1 MRAVTKIVQTCVN
14 HPDTETRLSCSA
26 CGDPICTRC
35 VRTAAVGQKCPSCAR
50 TPRSARA
57 LGKPQHYVRAI
68 GAGLLAAVA
77 GGIVYAQLLAL
88 VRIGSLILAGVL
100 GFGLGRVVRWGTR
113 GQSQQPFLGIAMA
126 LAALAVAVA
135 FLVGF
140 GTLLPAAGLVV
151 LAYPVAVWLAARG
164 LRG

>member
-1 MRAVTKIVQTCVN
+1 MRGVTEIVQTCVN

-35 VRTAAVGQKCPSCAR
+35 VRTAAVGQKCPDCAR

-57 LGKPQHYVRAI
+57 LGKPEHYVRAV
-68 GAGLLAAVA
+68 GVGLLAALA
-77 GGIVYAQLLAL
+77 GGVVYAQLLVVL
-88 VRIGSLILAGVL
+88 RIGSLILAGVL
-100 GFGLGRVVRWGTR
+100 GFGLGRIVRWGTR
-113 GQSQQPFLGIAMA
+113 GQSQQPFLGIAMG
-126 LAALAVAVA
+126 LAVVAVAVA
-135 FLVGF
+135 FLARF

-151 LAYPVAVWLAARG
+151 VAYPVAVWLAVRG